1 MRSSSTCT
9 IYSPRNPCAWPSFNR
24 ASNVPKTLFPG
35 DIRMTT
41 SWASLK
47 KTWQKA
53 NFCEEQS
60 RQQSKEQFLLLLV
73 QGSVVGTS
81 LHRHCLCYCWRTE
94 TRYQPFIRRNLE
106 EKISEIFY
114 KNYNISHNF
123 IFSYIYIYIYFI
135 TEKKTFIPL
144 LTFFILYFFSH
155 TLFYNINGVYYRNN
169 KLIYWIIYY
178 IYYLFSNTNNKKF

>member
-123 IFSYIYIYIYFI
+123 IFSYIYIYIY
-135 TEKKTFIPL
+135 TSSQKKKTFIPL
-144 LTFFILYFFSH
+144 LTFFILYFF
-155 TLFYNINGVYYRNN
+155 
-169 KLIYWIIYY
+169 
-178 IYYLFSNTNNKKF
+178 